1 MKIYNYQFLANHT
14 NATIAISVRT
24 DEGEVV
30 ANQVALDEL
39 ATALAIPAELWD
51 AEDLEIEDY

>member
-1 MKIYNYQFLANHT
+1 MKLYNYLFRANYT
-14 NATIAISVRT
+14 NASITITVRT

-30 ANQVALDEL
+30 ANQVALEEL

-51 AEDLEIEDY
+51 AEELEVEDY